1 MFFLGIAERMEDI
14 LRRLLMRKMTSI
26 QKVREIVP
34 HNNADALEL
43 AMINDWQVVVKKGEF
58 KKDQLVVYFEFKE

>member
-1 MFFLGIAERMEDI
+1 
-14 LRRLLMRKMTSI
+14 MRKMASI
-26 QKVREIVP
+26 QKVREIIP

-58 KKDQLVVYFEFKE
+58 KKDQRVVYFEFKE